1 MSETMFVGITVL
13 IISAVTILIRF
24 FPFLIFANGRKTPA
38 VINYLG
44 KVLPYSI
51 IGMLVVY
58 CLKDTDILGRWHG
71 LSELIASVLVIGIH
85 YWKKNTLLSILAG
98 TVCYM
103 VLVQFV
109 FV

>member
-1 MSETMFVGITVL
+1 MSETMFVGITVI
-13 IISAVTILIRF
+13 IISVVTILIRF

-58 CLKDTDILGRWHG
+58 CLKDTDILGAGHG
-71 LSELIASVLVIGIH
+71 LCELIASLFVIGLH
-85 YWKKNTLLSILAG
+85 YWKKNTLLSILVG